1 MRLTSNSHYI
11 FKTQRLISHFTA
23 TNKINQMQSET
34 LIKYQSK
41 EQNTN

>member
-1 MRLTSNSHYI
+1 MWLISNNNYI
-11 FKTQRLISHFTA
+11 FKTQRLIAHFTA
-23 TNKINQMQSET
+23 TNEINHMQSEA